1 MQLSWEV
8 IREMEMEMQ
17 KAKLEQEAA
26 ITSGL
31 VIFWEQTR
39 RPGPVVSFTLHRIAA
54 LPHSQLTS
62 RGSRMRTATNRVRLA
77 VVFLPI

>member
-26 ITSGL
+26 ITSDTSAWTRG
-31 VIFWEQTR
+31 VIH
-39 RPGPVVSFTLHRIAA
+39 LA
-54 LPHSQLTS
+54 PHCSTPSLT
-62 RGSRMRTATNRVRLA
+62 TDLA
-77 VVFLPI
+77 WLAHAHSD